1 MWFLICLNNKIV
13 VLVKTKLN
21 SIKNLI
27 SQASID
33 LEISHETIVDEK
45 EKYKR
50 MKENIRMMKS
60 RDKLGVNNKSNRE
73 NRGNA

>member
-1 MWFLICLNNKIV
+1 MWFLIYLNNKIV

>member
-1 MWFLICLNNKIV
+1 MWFLIYLNNKIV

-33 LEISHETIVDEK
+33 LEISHETVVDEK

>member
-1 MWFLICLNNKIV
+1 MWFLIYLNNKIV

-27 SQASID
+27 SQASVD

>member
-1 MWFLICLNNKIV
+1 MWFFICLNNKIV

-73 NRGNA
+73 NWGNA

>member
-1 MWFLICLNNKIV
+1 M
-13 VLVKTKLN
+13 LVKTKLN

-27 SQASID
+27 SQASRD
-33 LEISHETIVDEK
+33 LEISHETVVDEK

>member
-1 MWFLICLNNKIV
+1 MWFLIYLNNKIV

-33 LEISHETIVDEK
+33 LEISHEAIVDEK

-73 NRGNA
+73 NRANA

>member
-1 MWFLICLNNKIV
+1 MWFLIYLNNKIV

-60 RDKLGVNNKSNRE
+60 RDKLGVNNKSNGE

>member
-1 MWFLICLNNKIV
+1 M
-13 VLVKTKLN
+13 LVKTKLN

-73 NRGNA
+73 N